1 MTWLDYLTESSK
13 SSKITEW
20 QKILLSKLIDTD
32 MLDEPINTIAKVL
45 YKSGERSMVATNNSE
60 FKQTLGNVYAC
71 NKDGQILHTVPK
83 SVVWYIDNN
92 RVSRETFEE
101 VIKRLELMI
110 YSKTKRR
117 CAWKTFNGSD
127 GVTVWKIENPA
138 CFENV
143 LSADNNSY
151 KMYHDDYYGL
161 GKLQAKIRG
170 KRAECCVYD
179 DCMYIRSSVY
189 AQLNEILNSNKKENE
204 DMVDYEKI
212 KNDIFKEYSRGIAGR
227 FMMCPQI
234 VNYKYNETTGETTV
248 YWDDKTQTTVKAD
261 NISEASQFEG
271 FCAAC
276 AKKLFGNKSTYLN
289 QFDKWTVKIPAR
301 ERAEAE
307 KKAAEDKARE
317 EARAKRAAKKA
328 ERKRKRDIEI
338 RAKQLAD
345 MYYSQEIEDEANKI
359 ANEKYGVPT
368 DWLNN

>member
-1 MTWLDYLTESSK
+1 MTWLDYLTESTK
-13 SSKITEW
+13 
-20 QKILLSKLIDTD
+20 
-32 MLDEPINTIAKVL
+32 TIVEVP
-45 YKSGERSMVATNNSE
+45 YKSGERFMIATENSE
-60 FKQTLGNVYAC
+60 FKQTLGSVYAY
-71 NKDGQILHTVPK
+71 NKDSPILYTVPK
-83 SVVWYIDNN
+83 SMVWYIDNN
-92 RVSRETFEE
+92 RVSRETFEDT
-101 VIKRLELMI
+101 IKRLELMI

-117 CAWKTFNGSD
+117 CAWKTLNGSD
-127 GVTVWKIENPA
+127 GVTVWKIKEPV

-143 LSADNNSY
+143 SSTDNDSY
-151 KMYHDDYYGL
+151 KRYHDDYYGL
-161 GKLQAKIRG
+161 GKLQTKIRG
-170 KRAECCVYD
+170 KRADCCVYD
-179 DCMYIRSSVY
+179 DCMYIRGSVY

-204 DMVDYEKI
+204 DMVDYKKI
-212 KNDIFKEYSRGIAGR
+212 KDDIFKEYSTAVNKR
-227 FMMCPQI
+227 FMVRPQI

-301 ERAEAE
+301 QKAEAE

-328 ERKRKRDIEI
+328 ERKRKRDIEL

>member
-1 MTWLDYLTESSK
+1 MTWLDYSTDSSK

-60 FKQTLGNVYAC
+60 FKQTLGSVYSC
-71 NKDGQILHTVPK
+71 NKDGQILYTVPK

-117 CAWKTFNGSD
+117 CVWKTLSGSD
-127 GVTVWKIENPA
+127 GATVWKIEEPV
-138 CFENV
+138 CFEN
-143 LSADNNSY
+143 DSY
-151 KMYHDDYYGL
+151 KRYHDDYYGL
-161 GKLQAKIRG
+161 GELQAKIRG
-170 KRAECCVYD
+170 KRAECCVCD
-179 DCMYIRSSVY
+179 DYMYIGGSTY
-189 AQLNEILNSNKKENE
+189 TQLKEILNLNKKENE

-212 KNDIFKEYSRGIAGR
+212 KNDIFKEYSRGIAGH
-227 FMMCPQI
+227 FMVRPQI
-234 VNYKYNETTGETTV
+234 VNYKYNESAGETV
-248 YWDDKTQTTVKAD
+248 IFWDDKTQTTVKAD

-289 QFDKWTVKIPAR
+289 QFDKWTVKIPER
-301 ERAEAE
+301 ERLAAE
-307 KKAAEDKARE
+307 KKAAEDKAHE
-317 EARAKRAAKKA
+317 EAKARKAAKKA

-345 MYYSQEIEDEANKI
+345 MYYAQDIEDEADKI
-359 ANEKYGVPT
+359 AHEKYGVPM